1 MTVVMIGQL
10 CIGPMSMIANVVPI
24 MLIFGIMRIIDIPVD
39 LMTILIGSI
48 VLGLAVDDTI
58 HIFLF

>member
-1 MTVVMIGQL
+1 MIGQL

-24 MLIFGIMRIIDIPVD
+24 MLIFGIMGIIDIPVD

-48 VLGLAVDDTI
+48 VLGLVVDDTI